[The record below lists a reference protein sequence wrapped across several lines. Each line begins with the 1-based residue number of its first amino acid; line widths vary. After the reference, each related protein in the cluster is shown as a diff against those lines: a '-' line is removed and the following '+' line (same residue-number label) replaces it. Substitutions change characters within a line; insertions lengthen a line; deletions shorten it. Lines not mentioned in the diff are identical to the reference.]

1 MEERKVKFVPVGNII
16 PGMIAAND
24 ICNRNNELIVPK
36 DSVIDGAGI
45 TRITL
50 FEIPSVT
57 VYADDP
63 LLLQI
68 NEQNFQNQFASQE
81 EKEEFIEFRKNYN
94 STLELV
100 SKELK
105 LLLNEGQEID
115 YDELVKEVD
124 KLVYKSQSKY
134 HIFNMLHDIKTFSDE
149 TFRHTLNVAI
159 INNIFAEWLK
169 MDDEEKKDLT
179 LCGLLHDLGKLF
191 VDPDVLRKPG
201 KLTDDEFQQIK
212 QHPVLGYNCLKSKN
226 IPDSVKQGVLLHHER
241 SDGLGYPYG
250 FKNDEIA
257 PFAAITSIADA
268 YEAMTAT
275 RVYRKGLSP
284 FDVIRIFEIDGKKQF
299 NPVYLFPLLKH
310 MTNTYLQHR
319 VVLSNGLTGKVVLI
333 NKDELSR
340 PMVMLDDET
349 FLDLSKSRG
358 VQITEVQ

>member
-1 MEERKVKFVPVGNII
+1 MEERKVKFVPVSNII

-24 ICNRNNELIVPK
+24 ICNRNNELIIPK

-50 FEIPSVT
+50 FEITSVT

-68 NEQNFQNQFASQE
+68 REQNFGNQSSQE
-81 EKEEFIEFRKNYN
+81 EKEEFIEFRKVYN
-94 STLELV
+94 STLEFLA
-100 SKELK
+100 KKLK
-105 LLLNEGQEID
+105 LLLNEGQEIE
-115 YDELVKEVD
+115 YMELVDEVD
-124 KLVYKSQSKY
+124 KLVYKSKSKY

-149 TFRHTLNVAI
+149 TFRHTLNVAV

-169 MDDEEKKDLT
+169 MGEEEKKNLT
-179 LCGLLHDLGKLF
+179 LCGILHDLGKLF

-201 KLTDDEFQQIK
+201 KLTDDEFEQIK
-212 QHPVLGYNCLKSKN
+212 QHPVLGYNCLKNKN
-226 IPDSVKQGVLLHHER
+226 LPDNVKKGVLLHHER
-241 SDGLGYPYG
+241 SDGTGYPYG
-250 FKNDEIA
+250 YKNDEIDS
-257 PFAAITSIADA
+257 FAAITAIADA

-275 RVYRKGLSP
+275 RVYRRGMSP

-299 NPVYLFPLLKH
+299 NPEYLFPLLRH
-310 MTNTYLQHR
+310 MTNTYLQHK

-349 FLDLSKSRG
+349 FLDLSKSRD
-358 VQITEVQ
+358 VNITEVQ